1 MFMVVM
7 VRKYRFL
14 QAKKKIEIT
23 RKKMRLNAQTLVK
36 DQMRY
41 EYNAKHTTQ

>member
-14 QAKKKIEIT
+14 QAKKKLKLQ
-23 RKKMRLNAQTLVK
+23 KKMRLNAQTLVK